1 MYLIIII
8 YALHATSFHHLH
20 ITTVLFMLHFLFFV
34 FFLSFS
40 TSLTCYV
47 VIAVLHSC
55 FARLG
60 ASDTETRYTFFMPLK
75 PATRL
80 GYTSLEE
87 VWIVNPE
94 QPPKEVS
101 LPVSLPA
108 VFASVS
114 VGLKAL
120 PIVRAVPTMKM

>member
-1 MYLIIII
+1 
-8 YALHATSFHHLH
+8 
-20 ITTVLFMLHFLFFV
+20 
-34 FFLSFS
+34 
-40 TSLTCYV
+40 
-47 VIAVLHSC
+47 
-55 FARLG
+55 
-60 ASDTETRYTFFMPLK
+60 MPLK

-87 VWIVNPE
+87 VLIINPE
-94 QPPKEVS
+94 QPLQGVS

-120 PIVRAVPTMKM
+120 PTVRAVPAMKM